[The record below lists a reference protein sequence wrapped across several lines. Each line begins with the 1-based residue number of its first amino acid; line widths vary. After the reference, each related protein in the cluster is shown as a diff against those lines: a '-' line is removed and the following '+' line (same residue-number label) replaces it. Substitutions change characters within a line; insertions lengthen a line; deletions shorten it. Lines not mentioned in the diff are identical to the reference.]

1 VKRKPQATRARVP
14 TKKQMS
20 HRSVIPPQQT
30 DTPQRRRDI
39 LLTAVALFSEHGY
52 NGVSLRDIADRA
64 NVPITLC
71 SYYFGRKH
79 ELFMSLFAQSND
91 DIGKR
96 LAELKAVAEEP
107 AGNDSLERLVVAWA
121 EPVLRMRGDPQS
133 ESFAI
138 LIARALWDTAEEAQ
152 AAIEKFYDPIAVV
165 FLRALQRIMPDREL
179 ADLVWGY
186 EWALGALLM
195 HVADKRVERI
205 SDGRVR
211 SGDPSKGEMLI
222 RFVCAGLRSIPTTRE
237 AVKA

>member
-1 VKRKPQATRARVP
+1 MKKKPQTTRARAP
-14 TKKQMS
+14 AKKQMS
-20 HRSVIPPQQT
+20 RRSVIPPQQT

-96 LAELKAVAEEP
+96 LVELRAVVDEP
-107 AGNDSLERLVVAWA
+107 VGKNSLERLVLAWA
-121 EPVLRMRGDPQS
+121 EPVLRMRADPQS
-133 ESFAI
+133 ESSAI
-138 LIARALWDTAEEAQ
+138 LVARALWDTAEEAQ
-152 AAIEKFYDPIAVV
+152 AAIEKFYDPIALV
-165 FLRALQRIMPDREL
+165 FLSALQKIMPDREL

-205 SDGRVR
+205 SNGQVK
-211 SGDPSKGEMLI
+211 SGDPSKCDMLI

-237 AVKA
+237 AVNT